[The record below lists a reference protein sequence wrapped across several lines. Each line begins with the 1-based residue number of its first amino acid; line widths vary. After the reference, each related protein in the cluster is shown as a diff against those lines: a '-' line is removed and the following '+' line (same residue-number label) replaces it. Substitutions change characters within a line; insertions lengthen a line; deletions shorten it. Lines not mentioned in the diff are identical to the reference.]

1 MEIARA
7 AASDPKL
14 ILLDEPMA
22 GLNPQESRELVDI
35 ILEMRQQGMTFL
47 FVEHD
52 METVMSVADKIVVL
66 DFGEKIAEG
75 APQEIFNNPVVVAA
89 YLGDEEVAI

>member
-1 MEIARA
+1 
-7 AASDPKL
+7 
-14 ILLDEPMA
+14 MA